1 MNYFYLRLF
10 AVSAAAAVALSCQ
23 EQNGP
28 ADAVAL
34 ATPEVSAT
42 VNGDNVTVSWT
53 QIPNAATYSW
63 NIDSNAARTT
73 DQTSVTVST
82 SDLAEGEHTVYVI
95 ANPALDAADQY
106 TASQP
111 GSYTF
116 TVTARVESQRL
127 ETPIVTAKSDGKG
140 GVVVSWSSIEHA
152 ASYTYSLDSGEW
164 KSTTDTTVTYQTS
177 DLTASTHTVSVI
189 AQPEEGSAEYRESLP
204 GDCSFTVQHELVEP
218 VEELRPWLGT
228 YTLEFTSTV
237 VVDVNSNNQ
246 AEFVFEKGKA
256 GIMEN
261 RITIQP
267 STNENYVWI
276 SGLSPL
282 SEYYLWAAIFESEDG
297 KQCLGI
303 VTGDK
308 AVAQDR
314 KGNDMVCAPI
324 CWNEEDDVVTIFSGT
339 EYAFLIDPDTK
350 TSIPRELVS
359 SSKVQYSV
367 VAADIFS
374 FDGNGGVGIYYG
386 NYPTYIP
393 AGTLTFTQTSTSY
406 AAQDSKVM
414 TVVKAAP
421 ASMSSTVTK

>member
-28 ADAVAL
+28 AEAVAL

-53 QIPNAATYSW
+53 EIPNAATYSW

-116 TVTARVESQRL
+116 TVTAQVEPQRL
-127 ETPIVTAKSDGKG
+127 ETPEVTANPDGKG

-152 ASYTYSLDSGEW
+152 ASYIYSLDSGEW
-164 KSTTDTTVTYQTS
+164 ETTTETSVTYQTS
-177 DLTASTHTVSVI
+177 DLTATTHTVSVI

-204 GDCSFTVQHELVEP
+204 GECSFTVQHEVVEP
-218 VEELRPWLGT
+218 VEELRSWLGT

-282 SEYYLWAAIFESEDG
+282 SDHSLWATIIESEDG
-297 KQCLGI
+297 KRCLAI

-308 AVAQDR
+308 AVAQDAN
-314 KGNDMVCAPI
+314 GNDMLCAPI
-324 CWNEEDDVVTIFSGT
+324 GWNEEKNDMIIFSGT

-350 TSIPRELVS
+350 TSISRELMS
-359 SSKVQYSV
+359 SSNVPYSV

-393 AGTLTFTQTSTSY
+393 AGTFTFTKASTSY

>member
-1 MNYFYLRLF
+1 MNYLYLRVF
-10 AVSAAAAVALSCQ
+10 AVSAAVAVAFSCQ

-34 ATPEVSAT
+34 ATPEVSAA
-42 VNGDNVTVSWT
+42 VSGDNVTVSWT

-116 TVTARVESQRL
+116 TVTAQVEPQRL
-127 ETPIVTAKSDGKG
+127 ETPEVTANPDGKG

-152 ASYTYSLDSGEW
+152 ASYIYSLDSGEW
-164 KSTTDTTVTYQTS
+164 ETTTETSVTYQTS
-177 DLTASTHTVSVI
+177 DLTATTHTVSVI

-204 GDCSFTVQHELVEP
+204 GECSFTVQHEVVEP
-218 VEELRPWLGT
+218 VEELRSWLGT
-228 YTLEFTSTV
+228 YTVGCTARV
-237 VVDVNSNNQ
+237 VVDYNSNDQ
-246 AEFVFEKGKA
+246 IVFGFDNTYS
-256 GIMEN
+256 GN
-261 RITIQP
+261 FTVTIQP

-282 SEYYLWAAIFESEDG
+282 SEYSLWATIIESEDG
-297 KQCLGI
+297 KPCLGI
-303 VTGDK
+303 VTGDM
-308 AVAQDR
+308 AVAQDLN
-314 KGNDMVCAPI
+314 GNDMLCAPI

-350 TSIPRELVS
+350 TSISRELMS
-359 SSKVQYSV
+359 SSNVQYTV

-374 FDGNGGVGIYYG
+374 FDNGVGVYYG
-386 NYPTYIP
+386 DYPTYIP
-393 AGTLTFTQTSTSY
+393 AGTFTFTKTSTSY

-421 ASMSSTVTK
+421 TSMSSTVTK

>member
-28 ADAVAL
+28 AEAVAL

-53 QIPNAATYSW
+53 EIPNAATYSW

-116 TVTARVESQRL
+116 TVTAQVEPQRL
-127 ETPIVTAKSDGKG
+127 ETPEVTANSDGKG
-140 GVVVSWSSIEHA
+140 EVVVSWSSIEHA
-152 ASYTYSLDSGEW
+152 ASYIYSLDSGEW
-164 KSTTDTTVTYQTS
+164 ETTTETSVTYQTS
-177 DLTASTHTVSVI
+177 DLTATTHTVSVI

-204 GDCSFTVQHELVEP
+204 GECSFTVQHEVVEP
-218 VEELRPWLGT
+218 VEELRSWLGT
-228 YTLEFTSTV
+228 YTVGCTARV
-237 VVDVNSNNQ
+237 VVDYNSNDQ
-246 AEFVFEKGKA
+246 IVFGFDNTYS
-256 GIMEN
+256 GN
-261 RITIQP
+261 FTVTIQP

-282 SEYYLWAAIFESEDG
+282 SEYSLWATIIESEDG
-297 KQCLGI
+297 KRCLGI
-303 VTGDK
+303 VTGDM
-308 AVAQDR
+308 AVAQDAN
-314 KGNDMVCAPI
+314 GNDMLCAPI

-339 EYAFLIDPDTK
+339 EYAYLIDPETM
-350 TSIPRELVS
+350 TSISRELMS
-359 SSKVQYSV
+359 SSNVQYTV

-374 FDGNGGVGIYYG
+374 FDNGGVGIYYAD
-386 NYPTYIP
+386 YPTYIP
-393 AGTLTFTQTSTSY
+393 AGTFTFTKTSTSY

-421 ASMSSTVTK
+421 TSMSSTVTK

>member
-23 EQNGP
+23 EQNDP
-28 ADAVAL
+28 AEAVAL

-53 QIPNAATYSW
+53 EIPNAATYSW

-116 TVTARVESQRL
+116 TVTAQVEPQRL
-127 ETPIVTAKSDGKG
+127 ETPEVTANLDGKG
-140 GVVVSWSSIEHA
+140 VVVVSWSSIEHA
-152 ASYTYSLDSGEW
+152 ASYIYSLDSGEW
-164 KSTTDTTVTYQTS
+164 ETTTETSVTYQTS
-177 DLTASTHTVSVI
+177 DLTATTHTVSVI

-204 GDCSFTVQHELVEP
+204 GKCSFTVQHEVVEP
-218 VEELRPWLGT
+218 VEELRSWLGT
-228 YTLEFTSTV
+228 YTVGCTARV
-237 VVDVNSNNQ
+237 VVDYNSNDQ
-246 AEFVFEKGKA
+246 IVFGFDNTYS
-256 GIMEN
+256 GN
-261 RITIQP
+261 FTVTIQP

-282 SEYYLWAAIFESEDG
+282 SEYYLWAKMFDSEDG
-297 KQCLGI
+297 KRCLGI
-303 VTGDK
+303 VTGDM
-308 AVAQDR
+308 AVAQDLN
-314 KGNDMVCAPI
+314 GNDMLCAPI

-359 SSKVQYSV
+359 SSNVQYSV

-374 FDGNGGVGIYYG
+374 FDNGGVGIYYAD
-386 NYPTYIP
+386 YPTYIP
-393 AGTLTFTQTSTSY
+393 AGTFTFTKTSTSY

-421 ASMSSTVTK
+421 TSMSSTVTK

>member
-34 ATPEVSAT
+34 ATPEVSAA
-42 VNGDNVTVSWT
+42 VSGDNVTVSWT

-116 TVTARVESQRL
+116 TVTARVEPQRL
-127 ETPIVTAKSDGKG
+127 ETPIVTANSDGKG

-177 DLTASTHTVSVI
+177 DLACRILHL
-189 AQPEEGSAEYRESLP
+189 LP
-204 GDCSFTVQHELVEP
+204 RFRRMGDYHGDVCHIPDF
-218 VEELRPWLGT
+218 RP
-228 YTLEFTSTV
+228 YCHHSYCEC
-237 VVDVNSNNQ
+237 
-246 AEFVFEKGKA
+246 
-256 GIMEN
+256 N
-261 RITIQP
+261 R
-267 STNENYVWI
+267 
-276 SGLSPL
+276 
-282 SEYYLWAAIFESEDG
+282 
-297 KQCLGI
+297 
-303 VTGDK
+303 
-308 AVAQDR
+308 
-314 KGNDMVCAPI
+314 
-324 CWNEEDDVVTIFSGT
+324 
-339 EYAFLIDPDTK
+339 
-350 TSIPRELVS
+350 
-359 SSKVQYSV
+359 
-367 VAADIFS
+367 
-374 FDGNGGVGIYYG
+374 
-386 NYPTYIP
+386 P
-393 AGTLTFTQTSTSY
+393 A
-406 AAQDSKVM
+406 
-414 TVVKAAP
+414 
-421 ASMSSTVTK
+421 

>member
-28 ADAVAL
+28 AEAVAL

-116 TVTARVESQRL
+116 TVTAQVEPQRL
-127 ETPIVTAKSDGKG
+127 ETPEVTANPDGKG

-164 KSTTDTTVTYQTS
+164 ETTTETSVTYQTS
-177 DLTASTHTVSVI
+177 DLTATTHTVSVI

-204 GDCSFTVQHELVEP
+204 GECSFTVQHEVVEP
-218 VEELRPWLGT
+218 VEELRSWLGT
-228 YTLEFTSTV
+228 YTVGCTARV
-237 VVDVNSNNQ
+237 VVDYNSNDQ
-246 AEFVFEKGKA
+246 IVFGFDNTYS
-256 GIMEN
+256 GN
-261 RITIQP
+261 FTVTIQP

-282 SEYYLWAAIFESEDG
+282 SEYSLWATIFESEDG
-297 KQCLGI
+297 KRCLGI
-303 VTGDK
+303 VTGDM

-359 SSKVQYSV
+359 SSNVQYSV

-374 FDGNGGVGIYYG
+374 FDNGGVGIYYAD
-386 NYPTYIP
+386 YPTYIP
-393 AGTLTFTQTSTSY
+393 AGTFTFTKTSTSY

-421 ASMSSTVTK
+421 TSMSSAVTK

>member
-34 ATPEVSAT
+34 ATPEVSAA
-42 VNGDNVTVSWT
+42 VSGDNVTVSWT

-127 ETPIVTAKSDGKG
+127 ETPIVTANSDGKG

-164 KSTTDTTVTYQTS
+164 KSTTDTSVTYQTS
-177 DLTASTHTVSVI
+177 DLTATTHTVSVI
-189 AQPEEGSAEYRESLP
+189 AQPEEGSSEYRESLP
-204 GDCSFTVQHELVEP
+204 GDCSFTVQHEIVDP
-218 VEELRPWLGT
+218 IEELRPWLGT

-267 STNENYVWI
+267 STNANYVWI

-282 SEYYLWAAIFESEDG
+282 SEYYLWATMFDSD
-297 KQCLGI
+297 LGI
-303 VTGDK
+303 VTGDM
-308 AVAQDR
+308 AVAQDAN
-314 KGNDMVCAPI
+314 GNDMLCAPI

-350 TSIPRELVS
+350 TSISRELVS
-359 SSKVQYSV
+359 SSNVQYTV

-374 FDGNGGVGIYYG
+374 FDNGVGVYYG
-386 NYPTYIP
+386 DYPTYIP
-393 AGTLTFTQTSTSY
+393 AGTFTFTKTSTSY

-421 ASMSSTVTK
+421 TSMSSAVTK

>member
-23 EQNGP
+23 EQNDP
-28 ADAVAL
+28 AEAVAL

-53 QIPNAATYSW
+53 EIPNAATYSW

-116 TVTARVESQRL
+116 TVTAQVEPQRL
-127 ETPIVTAKSDGKG
+127 ETPEVTANPDGKG
-140 GVVVSWSSIEHA
+140 VVVVSWSSIEHA
-152 ASYTYSLDSGEW
+152 ASYIYSLDSGEW
-164 KSTTDTTVTYQTS
+164 ETTTETSVTYQTS
-177 DLTASTHTVSVI
+177 DLTATTHTVSVI

-204 GDCSFTVQHELVEP
+204 GECSFTVQHEVVEP
-218 VEELRPWLGT
+218 VEELRSWLGT
-228 YTLEFTSTV
+228 YTVGCTARV
-237 VVDVNSNNQ
+237 VVDYNSNDQ
-246 AEFVFEKGKA
+246 IVFGFDNTYS
-256 GIMEN
+256 GN
-261 RITIQP
+261 FTVTIQP

-282 SEYYLWAAIFESEDG
+282 SEYSLWATIFESEDG
-297 KQCLGI
+297 KRCLGI
-303 VTGDK
+303 VTGDM
-308 AVAQDR
+308 AVAQDAN
-314 KGNDMVCAPI
+314 GDDMLCAPI
-324 CWNEEDDVVTIFSGT
+324 CWNEEGDVVTIFSGT

-359 SSKVQYSV
+359 SSNVQYSV

-374 FDGNGGVGIYYG
+374 FDNGGVGIYYAD
-386 NYPTYIP
+386 YPTYIP
-393 AGTLTFTQTSTSY
+393 AGTFTFTKTSTSY

-421 ASMSSTVTK
+421 TSMSSTVTK

>member
-34 ATPEVSAT
+34 ATPEVSAA
-42 VNGDNVTVSWT
+42 VSGDNVTVSWT

-127 ETPIVTAKSDGKG
+127 ETPIVTAESDGKG

-164 KSTTDTTVTYQTS
+164 KSTTDTTVTYQTFN
-177 DLTASTHTVSVI
+177 LTATTHTVSVI
-189 AQPEEGSAEYRESLP
+189 AQPEEGSSEYRESLP
-204 GDCSFTVQHELVEP
+204 GDCSFTVQHEIVDP
-218 VEELRPWLGT
+218 IEELRPWLGT

-282 SEYYLWAAIFESEDG
+282 SEYSLWATIMESEDG
-297 KQCLGI
+297 KRCLGI
-303 VTGDK
+303 VTGDM
-308 AVAQDR
+308 AVAQDAN
-314 KGNDMVCAPI
+314 GNDMLCAPI

-350 TSIPRELVS
+350 TSIPRELMS
-359 SSKVQYSV
+359 SSNVQYTV

-374 FDGNGGVGIYYG
+374 FDNGVGVYYG

-393 AGTLTFTQTSTSY
+393 AGTLTFTKTSTSY

-421 ASMSSTVTK
+421 TSMSSAVTK

>member
-34 ATPEVSAT
+34 ATPEVSAA
-42 VNGDNVTVSWT
+42 VSGDNVTVSWT

-127 ETPIVTAKSDGKG
+127 ETPIVTAESDGKG

-164 KSTTDTTVTYQTS
+164 KSTTDTSVTYQTS
-177 DLTASTHTVSVI
+177 DLTATTHTVSVI
-189 AQPEEGSAEYRESLP
+189 AHPEEGSAEYRESLP

-218 VEELRPWLGT
+218 VEELKSWLGT
-228 YTLEFTSTV
+228 YTLECTARV
-237 VVDVNSNNQ
+237 VVDRNSNNQ
-246 AEFVFEKGKA
+246 IVFAFDKTGYA
-256 GIMEN
+256 NAIPV
-261 RITIQP
+261 TIQP

-282 SEYYLWAAIFESEDG
+282 SEYSLWATIMESEDE
-297 KQCLGI
+297 KRCLGI
-303 VTGDK
+303 VTGDM
-308 AVAQDR
+308 AVAQDAN
-314 KGNDMVCAPI
+314 GNDMLCAPI
-324 CWNEEDDVVTIFSGT
+324 GWNEEKNEMIIFSGT
-339 EYAFLIDPDTK
+339 EYAFLIDPETK

-359 SSKVQYSV
+359 RSNVPYSV

-374 FDGNGGVGIYYG
+374 FDNGVGVYYG
-386 NYPTYIP
+386 DYPTYIP
-393 AGTLTFTQTSTSY
+393 AGTFTFTKTSTSY

-421 ASMSSTVTK
+421 TSMSSTVTK

>member
-1 MNYFYLRLF
+1 MNYLYLRVF
-10 AVSAAAAVALSCQ
+10 AVSAAAAVAFSCQ

-53 QIPNAATYSW
+53 EIPNAATYSW

-116 TVTARVESQRL
+116 TVTAQVEPQRL
-127 ETPIVTAKSDGKG
+127 ETPEVTANTDGKG

-164 KSTTDTTVTYQTS
+164 KSTTETTVTYQTS
-177 DLTASTHTVSVI
+177 DLTATTHTVSVI

-204 GDCSFTVQHELVEP
+204 GECSFTVQHEVVEP
-218 VEELRPWLGT
+218 VEELRSWLGT
-228 YTLEFTSTV
+228 YTVGCTARV
-237 VVDVNSNNQ
+237 VVDYNSNNQ
-246 AEFVFEKGKA
+246 IVFGFDNTYS
-256 GIMEN
+256 GN
-261 RITIQP
+261 FTVTIQP

-282 SEYYLWAAIFESEDG
+282 SEYSLWATIIESEDG
-297 KQCLGI
+297 KRCLGI
-303 VTGDK
+303 VTGDM
-308 AVAQDR
+308 AVAQDAN
-314 KGNDMVCAPI
+314 GDDMLCAPI
-324 CWNEEDDVVTIFSGT
+324 CWNEEGDVVTIFSGT

-359 SSKVQYSV
+359 SSNVQYSV

-374 FDGNGGVGIYYG
+374 FDNGGVGIYYAD
-386 NYPTYIP
+386 YPTYIP
-393 AGTLTFTQTSTSY
+393 AGTFTFTKTSTSY

-421 ASMSSTVTK
+421 TSMSSTVTK

>member
-28 ADAVAL
+28 AEAVAL

-53 QIPNAATYSW
+53 EIPNAATYSW

-127 ETPIVTAKSDGKG
+127 ETPIVTAKNDGKG

-177 DLTASTHTVSVI
+177 DLTATTHTVNVI
-189 AQPEEGSAEYRESLP
+189 AQPEEGSSEYRESLP

-218 VEELRPWLGT
+218 VEELKSWLGT
-228 YTLEFTSTV
+228 YTLEFTSAV
-237 VVDVNSNNQ
+237 VVDLNSNKQ
-246 AEFVFEKGKA
+246 AEFRFENDKA
-256 GIMEN
+256 GKLE
-261 RITIQP
+261 ITIQP
-267 STNENYVWI
+267 STNANYVWI

-282 SEYYLWAAIFESEDG
+282 SEYYLWATMFDSEDG
-297 KQCLGI
+297 KRCLGI
-303 VTGDK
+303 VTGDM
-308 AVAQDR
+308 AVAQDAN
-314 KGNDMVCAPI
+314 GNDMVCAPI

-339 EYAFLIDPDTK
+339 KYAFLIDPDTK
-350 TSIPRELVS
+350 TSISRELVS
-359 SSKVQYSV
+359 SSNVPYSV

-374 FDGNGGVGIYYG
+374 LDDGVGVYYG
-386 NYPTYIP
+386 DYPTYIP
-393 AGTLTFTQTSTSY
+393 AGTLTFTQTSTRY

-421 ASMSSTVTK
+421 TSMSSTVTK

>member
-34 ATPEVSAT
+34 ATPEVSAA
-42 VNGDNVTVSWT
+42 VSGDNVTVSWT

-116 TVTARVESQRL
+116 TVARVEPQRL

-177 DLTASTHTVSVI
+177 DLTATTHTVSVI

-204 GDCSFTVQHELVEP
+204 GDCSFPVQHELVEP
-218 VEELRPWLGT
+218 VGELKSWLGT
-228 YTLEFTSTV
+228 YTLKFTSAV
-237 VVDVNSNNQ
+237 VVDLNSNNQ
-246 AEFVFEKGKA
+246 AEFVFKKGMA
-256 GIMEN
+256 GKLEEE
-261 RITIQP
+261 ITIQP
-267 STNENYVWI
+267 STNANYVWI

-282 SEYYLWAAIFESEDG
+282 SEYYLWATMLDSEDG
-297 KQCLGI
+297 KRCLGI

-350 TSIPRELVS
+350 TSISRELMS
-359 SSKVQYSV
+359 SSNVQYTV

-374 FDGNGGVGIYYG
+374 FDNGVGVYYG
-386 NYPTYIP
+386 DYPTYIP
-393 AGTLTFTQTSTSY
+393 AGTFTFTKTSPNY

-421 ASMSSTVTK
+421 TSMSSTVTK

>member
-28 ADAVAL
+28 AEAVAL

-53 QIPNAATYSW
+53 EIPNAATYSW

-116 TVTARVESQRL
+116 TVTAQVEPQRL
-127 ETPIVTAKSDGKG
+127 ETPEVTANLDGKG

-152 ASYTYSLDSGEW
+152 ASYIYSLDSGEW
-164 KSTTDTTVTYQTS
+164 ETTTETSVTYQTS
-177 DLTASTHTVSVI
+177 DLTATTHTVSVI

-204 GDCSFTVQHELVEP
+204 GECSFTVQHEVVEP
-218 VEELRPWLGT
+218 VEELRSWLGT
-228 YTLEFTSTV
+228 YTVGCTARV
-237 VVDVNSNNQ
+237 VVDYNSNDQ
-246 AEFVFEKGKA
+246 IVFGFDNTYS
-256 GIMEN
+256 GN
-261 RITIQP
+261 FTVTIQP

-282 SEYYLWAAIFESEDG
+282 SEYSLWATIIESEDG
-297 KQCLGI
+297 KRCLGI

-308 AVAQDR
+308 AVAQDVN
-314 KGNDMVCAPI
+314 GNDMLCAPI

-350 TSIPRELVS
+350 TSISRELMS
-359 SSKVQYSV
+359 SSNVQYTV

-374 FDGNGGVGIYYG
+374 FDNGVGVYYG
-386 NYPTYIP
+386 DYPTYIP
-393 AGTLTFTQTSTSY
+393 AGTFTFTRTSTSY

-421 ASMSSTVTK
+421 TSMSSTVTK

>member
-1 MNYFYLRLF
+1 MNYLYLRVF
-10 AVSAAAAVALSCQ
+10 AVSAAVAVAFSCQ

-53 QIPNAATYSW
+53 EIPNAATYSW

-116 TVTARVESQRL
+116 TVTAQVEPQRL
-127 ETPIVTAKSDGKG
+127 ETPEVTANPDGKG

-177 DLTASTHTVSVI
+177 DLTATTHTVSVI

-204 GDCSFTVQHELVEP
+204 GECSFTVQHEVVEP
-218 VEELRPWLGT
+218 VEELRSWLGT
-228 YTLEFTSTV
+228 YTVGCTARV
-237 VVDVNSNNQ
+237 VVDYNSNDQ
-246 AEFVFEKGKA
+246 IVFGFDNTYS
-256 GIMEN
+256 GN
-261 RITIQP
+261 FTVTIQP

-282 SEYYLWAAIFESEDG
+282 SEYSLWATIIESEDG
-297 KQCLGI
+297 KPCLGI
-303 VTGDK
+303 VTGDM
-308 AVAQDR
+308 AVAQDLN
-314 KGNDMVCAPI
+314 GNDMLCAPI

-359 SSKVQYSV
+359 SSNVPYSV

-374 FDGNGGVGIYYG
+374 LDDGVGVYYG
-386 NYPTYIP
+386 DYPTYIP
-393 AGTLTFTQTSTSY
+393 AGTLTFTQTSTRY

-421 ASMSSTVTK
+421 TSMSSTVTK

>member
-28 ADAVAL
+28 AEAVAL

-53 QIPNAATYSW
+53 EIPNAATYSW

-116 TVTARVESQRL
+116 TVTAQVEPQRL
-127 ETPIVTAKSDGKG
+127 ETPEVTANPDGKG

-152 ASYTYSLDSGEW
+152 ASYIYSLDSGEW
-164 KSTTDTTVTYQTS
+164 ETTTETSVTYQTS
-177 DLTASTHTVSVI
+177 DLTATTHTVNVI
-189 AQPEEGSAEYRESLP
+189 AHPEEGSAEYRESLP

-282 SEYYLWAAIFESEDG
+282 SEYSLWATIKESEDG
-297 KQCLGI
+297 KRCLGI
-303 VTGDK
+303 VTGDM

-359 SSKVQYSV
+359 SSNVPYSV

-374 FDGNGGVGIYYG
+374 LDDGVGVYYG
-386 NYPTYIP
+386 DYPTYIP
-393 AGTLTFTQTSTSY
+393 AGTLTFTQTSTRY

-421 ASMSSTVTK
+421 TSMSSAVTK

>member
-28 ADAVAL
+28 AEAVAL

-53 QIPNAATYSW
+53 EIPNAATYSW

-116 TVTARVESQRL
+116 TVTAQVEPQRL
-127 ETPIVTAKSDGKG
+127 ETPEVTANPDGKG

-152 ASYTYSLDSGEW
+152 ASYIYSLDSGEW
-164 KSTTDTTVTYQTS
+164 ETTTETSVTYQTS
-177 DLTASTHTVSVI
+177 DLTATTHTVSVI

-204 GDCSFTVQHELVEP
+204 GECSFTVQHEVVEP
-218 VEELRPWLGT
+218 VEELRSWLGT
-228 YTLEFTSTV
+228 YTVGCTARV
-237 VVDVNSNNQ
+237 VVDYNSNDQ
-246 AEFVFEKGKA
+246 IVFGFDNTYS
-256 GIMEN
+256 GN
-261 RITIQP
+261 FTVTIQP

-282 SEYYLWAAIFESEDG
+282 SEYSLWATIIESEDG
-297 KQCLGI
+297 KPCLGI
-303 VTGDK
+303 VTGDM
-308 AVAQDR
+308 AVAQDLN
-314 KGNDMVCAPI
+314 GNDMLCAPI

-339 EYAFLIDPDTK
+339 EYAYLIDPDTM
-350 TSIPRELVS
+350 TSIPHELMS
-359 SSKVQYSV
+359 SSNVQYTV

-374 FDGNGGVGIYYG
+374 FDNGVGVYYG
-386 NYPTYIP
+386 DYPTYIP
-393 AGTLTFTQTSTSY
+393 AGTFTFTKTSTSY

-421 ASMSSTVTK
+421 TSMSSAVTK

>member
-34 ATPEVSAT
+34 ATPEVSAA
-42 VNGDNVTVSWT
+42 VSGDNVTVSWT

-116 TVTARVESQRL
+116 TVTAQVEPQRL
-127 ETPIVTAKSDGKG
+127 ETPEVTANPDGKG

-152 ASYTYSLDSGEW
+152 ASYIYSLDSGEW
-164 KSTTDTTVTYQTS
+164 ETTTETSVTYQTS
-177 DLTASTHTVSVI
+177 DLTATTHTVSVI

-204 GDCSFTVQHELVEP
+204 GECSFTVQHEVVEP
-218 VEELRPWLGT
+218 VEELRSWLGT
-228 YTLEFTSTV
+228 YTVGCTARV
-237 VVDVNSNNQ
+237 VVDYNSNDQ
-246 AEFVFEKGKA
+246 IVFGFDNTYS
-256 GIMEN
+256 GN
-261 RITIQP
+261 FTVTIQP

-282 SEYYLWAAIFESEDG
+282 SEYYLWATMFNSEDG
-297 KQCLGI
+297 KRCLGI
-303 VTGDK
+303 VTGDM

-314 KGNDMVCAPI
+314 NGNDMLCAPI

-339 EYAFLIDPDTK
+339 EYAFLIDPATK

-359 SSKVQYSV
+359 SSNVQYTV

-374 FDGNGGVGIYYG
+374 FDNGVGVYYG
-386 NYPTYIP
+386 DYPTYIP
-393 AGTLTFTQTSTSY
+393 AGTLTFTKTSTSY

-421 ASMSSTVTK
+421 TSMSSTVTK

>member
-28 ADAVAL
+28 AEAVAL

-53 QIPNAATYSW
+53 EIPNAATYSW

-116 TVTARVESQRL
+116 TVTAQVEPQRL
-127 ETPIVTAKSDGKG
+127 ETPEVTANPDGKG

-152 ASYTYSLDSGEW
+152 ASYIYSLDSGEW
-164 KSTTDTTVTYQTS
+164 ETTTETSVTYQTS
-177 DLTASTHTVSVI
+177 DLTATTHTVSVI

-204 GDCSFTVQHELVEP
+204 GECSFTVQHEVVEP
-218 VEELRPWLGT
+218 VEELRSWLGT
-228 YTLEFTSTV
+228 YTVGCTARV
-237 VVDVNSNNQ
+237 VVDYNSNDQ
-246 AEFVFEKGKA
+246 IVFEFDNTYSG
-256 GIMEN
+256 N
-261 RITIQP
+261 FTVTIQP

-282 SEYYLWAAIFESEDG
+282 SEYYLWAKMFDSEDG
-297 KQCLGI
+297 KRCLGI
-303 VTGDK
+303 VTGDM
-308 AVAQDR
+308 AVAQDLN
-314 KGNDMVCAPI
+314 GNDMLCAPI

-359 SSKVQYSV
+359 SSNVQYSV

-374 FDGNGGVGIYYG
+374 FDNGGVGIYYAD
-386 NYPTYIP
+386 YPTYIP
-393 AGTLTFTQTSTSY
+393 AGTFTFTKTSTSY

-421 ASMSSTVTK
+421 TSMSSAVTK

>member
-28 ADAVAL
+28 AEAVAL

-53 QIPNAATYSW
+53 EIPNAATYSW

-116 TVTARVESQRL
+116 TVTAQVEPQRL
-127 ETPIVTAKSDGKG
+127 ETPEVTANPDGKG

-152 ASYTYSLDSGEW
+152 ASYIYSLDSGEW
-164 KSTTDTTVTYQTS
+164 ETTTETSVTYQTS
-177 DLTASTHTVSVI
+177 DLTATTHTVSVI

-204 GDCSFTVQHELVEP
+204 GECSFTVQHEVVEP
-218 VEELRPWLGT
+218 VEELRSWLGT
-228 YTLEFTSTV
+228 YTVGCTARV
-237 VVDVNSNNQ
+237 VVDYNSNNQ
-246 AEFVFEKGKA
+246 IVFEFDKTGYA
-256 GIMEN
+256 DEIPV
-261 RITIQP
+261 TIQP

-282 SEYYLWAAIFESEDG
+282 SEYSLWATIIESEDG
-297 KQCLGI
+297 KRCLGI
-303 VTGDK
+303 VTGDM
-308 AVAQDR
+308 AVAQDSQ
-314 KGNDMVCAPI
+314 GNDIVCAPI
-324 CWNEEDDVVTIFSGT
+324 CRNEDDGGVAIFSGT
-339 EYAFLIDPDTK
+339 EYAYLIDPDTM

-359 SSKVQYSV
+359 SSNVQYSV

-421 ASMSSTVTK
+421 TSMSSTVTK

>member
-10 AVSAAAAVALSCQ
+10 AVSAAVAVALSCQ

-34 ATPEVSAT
+34 ATPEVSAA
-42 VNGDNVTVSWT
+42 VSGDNVTVSWT

-177 DLTASTHTVSVI
+177 DLTATTHTVSVI

-204 GDCSFTVQHELVEP
+204 GECSFTVQHEVVEP
-218 VEELRPWLGT
+218 VEELRSWLGT
-228 YTLEFTSTV
+228 YTVGCTARV
-237 VVDVNSNNQ
+237 VVDYNSNDQ
-246 AEFVFEKGKA
+246 IVFGFDNTYS
-256 GIMEN
+256 GN
-261 RITIQP
+261 FTVTIQP

-282 SEYYLWAAIFESEDG
+282 SEYSLWATIIPSEDG
-297 KQCLGI
+297 KRCLGI
-303 VTGDK
+303 VTGDM

-350 TSIPRELVS
+350 TSISRELMS
-359 SSKVQYSV
+359 SSNVQYTV

-374 FDGNGGVGIYYG
+374 FDNGVGVYYG
-386 NYPTYIP
+386 DYPTYIP
-393 AGTLTFTQTSTSY
+393 AGTFTFTKTSPNY

-421 ASMSSTVTK
+421 TSMSSTVTK

>member
-28 ADAVAL
+28 AEAVAL

-53 QIPNAATYSW
+53 EIPNAATYSW

-116 TVTARVESQRL
+116 TVTAQVEPQRL
-127 ETPIVTAKSDGKG
+127 ETPEVTANPDGKG

-152 ASYTYSLDSGEW
+152 ASYIYSLDSGEW
-164 KSTTDTTVTYQTS
+164 ETTTETSVTYQTS
-177 DLTASTHTVSVI
+177 DLTATTHTVSVI

-218 VEELRPWLGT
+218 VEELKSWLGT
-228 YTLEFTSTV
+228 YTLEFTSAV

-246 AEFVFEKGKA
+246 AEFRFENDKA

-261 RITIQP
+261 KITIQP
-267 STNENYVWI
+267 STNANYVWI

-282 SEYYLWAAIFESEDG
+282 SEYYLWATMFDSEDG
-297 KQCLGI
+297 KRCLGI

-324 CWNEEDDVVTIFSGT
+324 GWNEEKNDMIIFSGT
-339 EYAFLIDPDTK
+339 EYAFLIDPETK

-359 SSKVQYSV
+359 SSNVPYSV

-386 NYPTYIP
+386 DWPTYIP
-393 AGTLTFTQTSTSY
+393 AGTLTFTKASTNY

-421 ASMSSTVTK
+421 TSMSSTVTK

>member
-28 ADAVAL
+28 AEAVAL

-53 QIPNAATYSW
+53 EIPNAATYSW

-116 TVTARVESQRL
+116 TVTAQVEPQRL
-127 ETPIVTAKSDGKG
+127 ETPEVTANLDGKG

-152 ASYTYSLDSGEW
+152 ASYIYSLDSGEW
-164 KSTTDTTVTYQTS
+164 ETTTETSVTYQTS
-177 DLTASTHTVSVI
+177 DLTATTHTVSVI

-204 GDCSFTVQHELVEP
+204 GECSFTVQHEVVEP
-218 VEELRPWLGT
+218 VEELRSWLGT
-228 YTLEFTSTV
+228 YTVGCTARV
-237 VVDVNSNNQ
+237 VVDYNSNDQ
-246 AEFVFEKGKA
+246 IVFGFDNTYS
-256 GIMEN
+256 GN
-261 RITIQP
+261 FTVTIQP

-282 SEYYLWAAIFESEDG
+282 SEYSLWATIIESEDG
-297 KQCLGI
+297 KPCLGI
-303 VTGDK
+303 VTGDM
-308 AVAQDR
+308 AVAQDLN
-314 KGNDMVCAPI
+314 GNDMLCAPI

-339 EYAFLIDPDTK
+339 EYAFLIDPVTK
-350 TSIPRELVS
+350 TSISRELMS
-359 SSKVQYSV
+359 SSNVQYTV

-374 FDGNGGVGIYYG
+374 FDNGVGVYYG
-386 NYPTYIP
+386 DYPTYIP
-393 AGTLTFTQTSTSY
+393 AGTLTFTKTSPSY

-421 ASMSSTVTK
+421 TSMSSAVTK

>member
-10 AVSAAAAVALSCQ
+10 AVSAAVAVALSCQ

-34 ATPEVSAT
+34 ATPEVSAA
-42 VNGDNVTVSWT
+42 VSGDNVTVSWT

-116 TVTARVESQRL
+116 TVTAQVEPQRL
-127 ETPIVTAKSDGKG
+127 ETPEVTANPDGKG

-152 ASYTYSLDSGEW
+152 ASYIYSLDSGEW
-164 KSTTDTTVTYQTS
+164 ETTTETSVTYQTS
-177 DLTASTHTVSVI
+177 DLTATTHTVSVI

-204 GDCSFTVQHELVEP
+204 GECSFTVQHEVVEP
-218 VEELRPWLGT
+218 VEELRSWLGT
-228 YTLEFTSTV
+228 YTVGCTARV
-237 VVDVNSNNQ
+237 VVDYNSNDQ
-246 AEFVFEKGKA
+246 IVFGFDNTYS
-256 GIMEN
+256 GN
-261 RITIQP
+261 FTVTIQP

-282 SEYYLWAAIFESEDG
+282 SEYYLWATMFNSEDG
-297 KQCLGI
+297 KRCLGI
-303 VTGDK
+303 VTGDM

-314 KGNDMVCAPI
+314 NGNDMLCAPI

-339 EYAFLIDPDTK
+339 EYAFLIDPATK

-359 SSKVQYSV
+359 SSNVQYTV

-374 FDGNGGVGIYYG
+374 FDNGVGVYYG
-386 NYPTYIP
+386 DYPTYIP
-393 AGTLTFTQTSTSY
+393 AGTLTFTKTSTSY

-421 ASMSSTVTK
+421 TSMSSTVTK

>member
-10 AVSAAAAVALSCQ
+10 AVSAAVAVALSCQ

-34 ATPEVSAT
+34 ATPEVSAA
-42 VNGDNVTVSWT
+42 VSGDNVTVSWT

-73 DQTSVTVST
+73 DQTSVIVST

-177 DLTASTHTVSVI
+177 DLTATTHTVSVI

-218 VEELRPWLGT
+218 IEELRPWLGT
-228 YTLEFTSTV
+228 YTVGCTARV
-237 VVDVNSNNQ
+237 VVDRNSNNQ
-246 AEFVFEKGKA
+246 IVFAFDKTGYADE
-256 GIMEN
+256 IPV
-261 RITIQP
+261 TIQP

-282 SEYYLWAAIFESEDG
+282 SEYSLWATIIESEDG
-297 KQCLGI
+297 KRCLGI
-303 VTGDK
+303 VTGDM
-308 AVAQDR
+308 AVAQDAN
-314 KGNDMVCAPI
+314 GNDMLCAPI
-324 CWNEEDDVVTIFSGT
+324 GWNEENNDMIIFSGT
-339 EYAFLIDPDTK
+339 KYAFLIDPDTK
-350 TSIPRELVS
+350 TSISRELMS
-359 SSKVQYSV
+359 SSNVQYTV

-374 FDGNGGVGIYYG
+374 FDNGVGVYYG
-386 NYPTYIP
+386 DYPTYIP
-393 AGTLTFTQTSTSY
+393 AGTLTFTKTPTSY

-421 ASMSSTVTK
+421 TSMSSTVTK

>member
-34 ATPEVSAT
+34 ATPEVSAA
-42 VNGDNVTVSWT
+42 VSGDNVTVSWT

-116 TVTARVESQRL
+116 TVTAQVEPQRL
-127 ETPIVTAKSDGKG
+127 ETPEVTANPDGKG

-152 ASYTYSLDSGEW
+152 ASYIYSLDSGEW
-164 KSTTDTTVTYQTS
+164 ETTTETSVTYQTS
-177 DLTASTHTVSVI
+177 DLTATTHTVSVI

-204 GDCSFTVQHELVEP
+204 GECSFTVQHEVVEP
-218 VEELRPWLGT
+218 VEELRSWLGT
-228 YTLEFTSTV
+228 YTVGCTARV
-237 VVDVNSNNQ
+237 VVDYNSNDQ
-246 AEFVFEKGKA
+246 IVFGFDNTYS
-256 GIMEN
+256 GN
-261 RITIQP
+261 FTVTIQP

-282 SEYYLWAAIFESEDG
+282 SEYSLWATIIESEDG
-297 KQCLGI
+297 KPCLGI
-303 VTGDK
+303 VTGDM
-308 AVAQDR
+308 AVAQDAN
-314 KGNDMVCAPI
+314 GNDMVCAPI

-339 EYAFLIDPDTK
+339 EYAFLIDPKTK
-350 TSIPRELVS
+350 TSISRELMS
-359 SSKVQYSV
+359 SSNVQYTV

-374 FDGNGGVGIYYG
+374 FDNGVGVYYG
-386 NYPTYIP
+386 DYPTYIP
-393 AGTLTFTQTSTSY
+393 AGTLTFTKTSTSY

-421 ASMSSTVTK
+421 TSMSSTVTK

>member
-10 AVSAAAAVALSCQ
+10 VVSAAAAVALSCQ

-53 QIPNAATYSW
+53 EIPNAATYSW

-116 TVTARVESQRL
+116 TVTAQVEPQRL
-127 ETPIVTAKSDGKG
+127 ETPEVTANPDGKG

-152 ASYTYSLDSGEW
+152 ASYIYSLDSGEW
-164 KSTTDTTVTYQTS
+164 ETTTETSVTYQTS
-177 DLTASTHTVSVI
+177 DLTATTHTVSVI

-204 GDCSFTVQHELVEP
+204 GECSFTVQHEVVEP
-218 VEELRPWLGT
+218 VEELRSWLGT
-228 YTLEFTSTV
+228 YTVGCTARV
-237 VVDVNSNNQ
+237 VVDYNSNDQ
-246 AEFVFEKGKA
+246 IVFEFDNTYSG
-256 GIMEN
+256 N
-261 RITIQP
+261 FTVTIQP

-282 SEYYLWAAIFESEDG
+282 SEYYLWAKMFDSEDG
-297 KQCLGI
+297 KRCLGI
-303 VTGDK
+303 VTGDM

-359 SSKVQYSV
+359 SSNVPYSV

-374 FDGNGGVGIYYG
+374 LDDGVGVYYG
-386 NYPTYIP
+386 DYPTYIP
-393 AGTLTFTQTSTSY
+393 AGTLTFTQTSTRY

-421 ASMSSTVTK
+421 TSMSSTVTK

>member
-10 AVSAAAAVALSCQ
+10 VVSAAAAVALSCQ

-53 QIPNAATYSW
+53 EIPNAATYSW

-116 TVTARVESQRL
+116 TVTAQVEPQRL
-127 ETPIVTAKSDGKG
+127 ETPEVTANPDGKG

-152 ASYTYSLDSGEW
+152 ASYIYSLDSGEW
-164 KSTTDTTVTYQTS
+164 ETTTETSVTYQTS
-177 DLTASTHTVSVI
+177 DLTATTHTVNVI
-189 AQPEEGSAEYRESLP
+189 AHPEEGSAEYRESLP

-282 SEYYLWAAIFESEDG
+282 SEYSLWATIKESEDG
-297 KQCLGI
+297 KRCLGI
-303 VTGDK
+303 VTGDM

-359 SSKVQYSV
+359 SSNVPYSV

-374 FDGNGGVGIYYG
+374 LDDGVGVYYG
-386 NYPTYIP
+386 DYPTYIP
-393 AGTLTFTQTSTSY
+393 AGTLTFTQTSTRY

-421 ASMSSTVTK
+421 TSMSSTVTK

>member
-28 ADAVAL
+28 AEAVAL

-53 QIPNAATYSW
+53 EIPNAATYSW

-116 TVTARVESQRL
+116 TVTAQVEPQRL
-127 ETPIVTAKSDGKG
+127 ETPEVTANLDGKG

-152 ASYTYSLDSGEW
+152 ASYIYSLDSGEW
-164 KSTTDTTVTYQTS
+164 ETTTETSVTYQTS
-177 DLTASTHTVSVI
+177 DLTATTHTVSVI

-204 GDCSFTVQHELVEP
+204 GECSFTVQHEVVEP
-218 VEELRPWLGT
+218 VEELRSWLGT
-228 YTLEFTSTV
+228 YTVGCTARV
-237 VVDVNSNNQ
+237 VVDYNSNDQ
-246 AEFVFEKGKA
+246 IVFGFDNTYS
-256 GIMEN
+256 GN
-261 RITIQP
+261 FTVTIQP

-282 SEYYLWAAIFESEDG
+282 SEYSLWATIIESEDG
-297 KQCLGI
+297 KPCLGI
-303 VTGDK
+303 VTGDM
-308 AVAQDR
+308 AVAQDLN
-314 KGNDMVCAPI
+314 GNDMLCAPI

-350 TSIPRELVS
+350 TSISRELVS
-359 SSKVQYSV
+359 SSNVQYTV

-374 FDGNGGVGIYYG
+374 FDNGVGVYYG
-386 NYPTYIP
+386 DYPTYIP
-393 AGTLTFTQTSTSY
+393 AGTFTFTKTSTSY

-421 ASMSSTVTK
+421 TSMSSTVTK

>member
-34 ATPEVSAT
+34 ATPEVSAA
-42 VNGDNVTVSWT
+42 VSGDNVTVSWT

-127 ETPIVTAKSDGKG
+127 ETPIVTAESDGKG

-164 KSTTDTTVTYQTS
+164 KSTTDTTVTYQTFN
-177 DLTASTHTVSVI
+177 LTATTHTVSVI
-189 AQPEEGSAEYRESLP
+189 AQPEEGSSEYRESLP
-204 GDCSFTVQHELVEP
+204 GDCSFTVQHEIVDP
-218 VEELRPWLGT
+218 IEELRPWLGT

-282 SEYYLWAAIFESEDG
+282 SEYSLWATIMESEDG
-297 KQCLGI
+297 KRCLGI
-303 VTGDK
+303 VTGDM
-308 AVAQDR
+308 AVAQDAN
-314 KGNDMVCAPI
+314 GNDMLCAPI
-324 CWNEEDDVVTIFSGT
+324 CWNEEDGAVAIFSGT
-339 EYAFLIDPDTK
+339 EYAYLIDPETK

-359 SSKVQYSV
+359 SSDVQYSV

-421 ASMSSTVTK
+421 TSMSSAVTK

>member
-28 ADAVAL
+28 AEAVAL

-53 QIPNAATYSW
+53 EIPNAATYSW

-116 TVTARVESQRL
+116 TVTAQVEPQRL
-127 ETPIVTAKSDGKG
+127 ETPEVTANLDGKG

-152 ASYTYSLDSGEW
+152 ASYIYSLDSGEW
-164 KSTTDTTVTYQTS
+164 ETTTETSVTYQTS
-177 DLTASTHTVSVI
+177 DLTATTHTVSVI

-204 GDCSFTVQHELVEP
+204 GECSFTVQHEVVEP
-218 VEELRPWLGT
+218 VEELRSWLGT
-228 YTLEFTSTV
+228 YTVGCTARV
-237 VVDVNSNNQ
+237 VVDYNSNDQ
-246 AEFVFEKGKA
+246 IVFGFDNTYS
-256 GIMEN
+256 GN
-261 RITIQP
+261 FTVTIQP

-282 SEYYLWAAIFESEDG
+282 SEYYLWATMFNSEDG
-297 KQCLGI
+297 KRCLGI
-303 VTGDK
+303 VTGDM

-314 KGNDMVCAPI
+314 NGNDMLCAPI

-339 EYAFLIDPDTK
+339 EYAFLIDPATK

-359 SSKVQYSV
+359 SSNVQYTV

-374 FDGNGGVGIYYG
+374 FDNGVGVYYG
-386 NYPTYIP
+386 DYPTYIP
-393 AGTLTFTQTSTSY
+393 AGTLTFTKTPTSY

-421 ASMSSTVTK
+421 TSMSSTVTK

>member
-28 ADAVAL
+28 AEAVAL

-53 QIPNAATYSW
+53 EIPNAATYSW

-116 TVTARVESQRL
+116 TVTAQVEPQRL
-127 ETPIVTAKSDGKG
+127 ETPEVTANPDGKG

-164 KSTTDTTVTYQTS
+164 ETTTETSVTYQTS
-177 DLTASTHTVSVI
+177 DLTATTHTVSVI

-204 GDCSFTVQHELVEP
+204 GECSFTVQHEVVEP
-218 VEELRPWLGT
+218 VEELRSWLGT
-228 YTLEFTSTV
+228 YTVGCTARV
-237 VVDVNSNNQ
+237 VVDYNSNDQ
-246 AEFVFEKGKA
+246 IVFGFDNTYS
-256 GIMEN
+256 GN
-261 RITIQP
+261 FTVTIQP

-282 SEYYLWAAIFESEDG
+282 SEYSLWATINESEDG
-297 KQCLGI
+297 KRCLGI
-303 VTGDK
+303 VTGDM
-308 AVAQDR
+308 AVAQDLN
-314 KGNDMVCAPI
+314 GNDMLCAPI

-350 TSIPRELVS
+350 TSISRELMS
-359 SSKVQYSV
+359 SSNVQYTV

-374 FDGNGGVGIYYG
+374 FDNGVGVYYG
-386 NYPTYIP
+386 DYPTYIP
-393 AGTLTFTQTSTSY
+393 AGTFTFTKTSTSY

-421 ASMSSTVTK
+421 TSMSSAVTK

>member
-10 AVSAAAAVALSCQ
+10 AVSAAVAVALSCQ

-28 ADAVAL
+28 AEAVAL
-34 ATPEVSAT
+34 ATPEVSAA
-42 VNGDNVTVSWT
+42 VSGDNVTVSWT

-140 GVVVSWSSIEHA
+140 GIVVSWSSIEHA

-177 DLTASTHTVSVI
+177 DLTATTHTVSVI

-218 VEELRPWLGT
+218 IEELKSWLGT
-228 YTLEFTSTV
+228 YTVGCTARV
-237 VVDVNSNNQ
+237 VVDRNSNKQ
-246 AEFVFEKGKA
+246 IVFAFDKTGYADE
-256 GIMEN
+256 IPV
-261 RITIQP
+261 TIQP

-282 SEYYLWAAIFESEDG
+282 SEYYLWATMFDSEDG
-297 KQCLGI
+297 KRCLGI
-303 VTGDK
+303 VTGDM
-308 AVAQDR
+308 AVAQDAN
-314 KGNDMVCAPI
+314 GNDMVCAPI

-339 EYAFLIDPDTK
+339 KYAFLIDPDTK
-350 TSIPRELVS
+350 TSISRELMS
-359 SSKVQYSV
+359 SSNVQYTV

-374 FDGNGGVGIYYG
+374 FDNGVGVYYG
-386 NYPTYIP
+386 DYPTYIP
-393 AGTLTFTQTSTSY
+393 AGTLTFTKTSTSY

-421 ASMSSTVTK
+421 TSMSSAVTK

>member
-10 AVSAAAAVALSCQ
+10 AVSAAVAVALSCQ

-34 ATPEVSAT
+34 ATPEVSAA
-42 VNGDNVTVSWT
+42 VSGDNVTVSWT

-177 DLTASTHTVSVI
+177 DLTATTHTVSVI

-218 VEELRPWLGT
+218 IEELRPWLGT
-228 YTLEFTSTV
+228 YTVGCTARV
-237 VVDVNSNNQ
+237 VVDRNSNKQ
-246 AEFVFEKGKA
+246 IVFAFDKTGYADE
-256 GIMEN
+256 IPV
-261 RITIQP
+261 TIQP

-282 SEYYLWAAIFESEDG
+282 SEYSLWATIIESEDG
-297 KQCLGI
+297 KRCLGI
-303 VTGDK
+303 VTGDM
-308 AVAQDR
+308 AVAQDAN
-314 KGNDMVCAPI
+314 GDDMLCAPI
-324 CWNEEDDVVTIFSGT
+324 GWNEENNDMIIFSGT
-339 EYAFLIDPDTK
+339 KYAFLIDPDTK
-350 TSIPRELVS
+350 TSISRELMS
-359 SSKVQYSV
+359 SSNVQYTV

-374 FDGNGGVGIYYG
+374 FDNGVGVYYG
-386 NYPTYIP
+386 DYPTYIP
-393 AGTLTFTQTSTSY
+393 AGTLTFTKTPTSY

-421 ASMSSTVTK
+421 TSMSSTVTK

>member
-10 AVSAAAAVALSCQ
+10 AVSAAVAVALSCQ

-34 ATPEVSAT
+34 ATPEVSAA
-42 VNGDNVTVSWT
+42 VSGDNVTVSWT

-177 DLTASTHTVSVI
+177 DLTATTHTVSVI

-218 VEELRPWLGT
+218 IEELRPWLGT
-228 YTLEFTSTV
+228 YTVGCTARV
-237 VVDVNSNNQ
+237 VVDYNSNNQ
-246 AEFVFEKGKA
+246 IVFEFDKTGYA
-256 GIMEN
+256 DEIPV
-261 RITIQP
+261 TIQP

-282 SEYYLWAAIFESEDG
+282 SDHSLWATIRESEDG
-297 KQCLGI
+297 KRCLGI
-303 VTGDK
+303 VTGDM
-308 AVAQDR
+308 AVAQDAN
-314 KGNDMVCAPI
+314 GNDMLCAPI
-324 CWNEEDDVVTIFSGT
+324 GWNEEKNDMIIFSGT

-359 SSKVQYSV
+359 SSNVPYSV

-393 AGTLTFTQTSTSY
+393 AGTLTFTKTSTNY
-406 AAQDSKVM
+406 AAQNSKVM

-421 ASMSSTVTK
+421 TSMSSAVTR

>member
-23 EQNGP
+23 EQNGH
-28 ADAVAL
+28 AEAVAL
-34 ATPEVSAT
+34 ATPEVSAA
-42 VNGDNVTVSWT
+42 VSGDNVTVSWT

-116 TVTARVESQRL
+116 TVTAQVEPQRL
-127 ETPIVTAKSDGKG
+127 ETPEVTAKSDGKG

-152 ASYTYSLDSGEW
+152 ASYIYSLDSGEW
-164 KSTTDTTVTYQTS
+164 ETTTETSVTYQTS
-177 DLTASTHTVSVI
+177 DLTATTHTVSVI

-204 GDCSFTVQHELVEP
+204 GECSFTVQHEVVEP
-218 VEELRPWLGT
+218 VEELRSWLGT
-228 YTLEFTSTV
+228 YTVGCTARV
-237 VVDVNSNNQ
+237 VVDYNSNNQ
-246 AEFVFEKGKA
+246 IVFGFDNTYS
-256 GIMEN
+256 GN
-261 RITIQP
+261 FTVTIQP

-282 SEYYLWAAIFESEDG
+282 SEYSLWATIFESEDG
-297 KQCLGI
+297 KRCLGI
-303 VTGDK
+303 VTGDM
-308 AVAQDR
+308 AVAQDAN
-314 KGNDMVCAPI
+314 GNDMLCAPI

-359 SSKVQYSV
+359 SSNVQYSV

-374 FDGNGGVGIYYG
+374 FDNGGVGIYYAD
-386 NYPTYIP
+386 YPTYIP
-393 AGTLTFTQTSTSY
+393 AGTFTFTKTSTSY

-421 ASMSSTVTK
+421 TSMSSTVTK

>member
-1 MNYFYLRLF
+1 MNYLYLRVF
-10 AVSAAAAVALSCQ
+10 AVSAAVAVAFSCQ

-53 QIPNAATYSW
+53 EIPNAATYSW

-116 TVTARVESQRL
+116 TVTAQVEPQRL
-127 ETPIVTAKSDGKG
+127 ETPEVTANPDGKG

-164 KSTTDTTVTYQTS
+164 KSTTDTSVVYQTS
-177 DLTASTHTVSVI
+177 DLTATTHTVNVI
-189 AQPEEGSAEYRESLP
+189 AHPEEGSAEYRESLP

-282 SEYYLWAAIFESEDG
+282 SEYSLWATIIESEDG
-297 KQCLGI
+297 KPCLGI
-303 VTGDK
+303 VTGDM
-308 AVAQDR
+308 AVAQDLN
-314 KGNDMVCAPI
+314 GNDMLCAPI

-359 SSKVQYSV
+359 SSNVPYSV

-374 FDGNGGVGIYYG
+374 LDDGVGVYYG
-386 NYPTYIP
+386 DYPTYIP
-393 AGTLTFTQTSTSY
+393 AGTLTFTQTSTRY

-421 ASMSSTVTK
+421 TSMSSAVTK